1 MKKAA
6 LKKAVPKKA
15 VPVIVA
21 LFLVGSWVF
30 WPPHGLTHVTTTN
43 TVIFEREIV
52 RILDAHCVACHVGG
66 GLASP
71 LVTFEE
77 TWLSRDPIRAAI
89 LARHM
94 PPWAAVP
101 GYGEFAND
109 NGLTLRETQ
118 FVISWVEGLGPRNA
132 GEVFLNVRDADEAP
146 EAPKASA
153 DFDRWELGEPSLI
166 RTLEARVVEPEQ
178 EERVERIVLDLEL
191 TSERRVRGIE
201 FKPGDRSVVRGATFF
216 VDGTGQWLGSWT
228 PWHGF
233 VALPGGVT
241 YSLAAGARVL
251 AEIYYGTSDE
261 RVVDE
266 GRLGLFFSDEPATA
280 LSIPSDLVLE
290 VRGEVLAG
298 ATMQRFRS
306 EMPIDDGT
314 RLLSLLPQLDPGIQ
328 SLEVSL
334 RRPDGGTEILLFAKD
349 IRLDWPTSYVFREPV
364 VVPPGSLLRAT
375 AYFENTSDRPQ
386 PGGFSLTVS
395 RY

>member
-1 MKKAA
+1 M
-6 LKKAVPKKA
+6 KKA

-21 LFLVGSWVF
+21 LFVVGSWVF

-43 TVIFEREIV
+43 TVLFEREIV
-52 RILDAHCVACHVGG
+52 RILDVHCVACHVGR
-66 GLASP
+66 GLAAP
-71 LVTFEE
+71 LVTYEE

-132 GEVFLNVRDADEAP
+132 GEVFLNVRDPDEAP
-146 EAPKASA
+146 EAPEASA

-178 EERVERIVLDLEL
+178 EERVERIVIDLEL

-201 FKPGDRSVVRGATFF
+201 FKPGDRRIVRGATFF

-241 YSLAAGARVL
+241 YSLGPGTRVL
-251 AEIYYGTSDE
+251 AEIHYGTSDE

-280 LSIPSDLVLE
+280 LSMSPDLVLE
-290 VRGEVLAG
+290 VRGEVPAG

-306 EMPIDDGT
+306 ETPIDDGT
-314 RLLSLLPQLDPGIQ
+314 RILSLLPQLDPGIQ

-349 IRLDWPTSYVFREPV
+349 IRLDWPTPYIFREPV

-375 AYFENTSDRPQ
+375 AYFENASDRPQ

>member
-1 MKKAA
+1 M
-6 LKKAVPKKA
+6 KKA

-21 LFLVGSWVF
+21 LFVVGSWVF

-43 TVIFEREIV
+43 TVVFEREIV

-71 LVTFEE
+71 LVTYEE
-77 TWLSRDPIRAAI
+77 TWLSRDPIRAAV

-109 NGLTLRETQ
+109 NGLTLREMQ
-118 FVISWVEGLGPRNA
+118 FVISWVEGLGPQNA
-132 GEVFLNVRDADEAP
+132 GEVFLNVRDPDETP
-146 EAPKASA
+146 EALKASA

-201 FKPGDRSVVRGATFF
+201 FKPGDRRVVRGATFF

-233 VALPGGVT
+233 VALPGGVS

-266 GRLGLFFSDEPATA
+266 GRLGLFFSDEPVTA

-290 VRGEVLAG
+290 VRGEVPAG
-298 ATMQRFRS
+298 ATMQRLRS
-306 EMPIDDGT
+306 ELPIDDGT

-349 IRLDWPTSYVFREPV
+349 IRLDWPTPYIFREPV
-364 VVPPGSLLRAT
+364 VVPAGSLLRAT
-375 AYFENTSDRPQ
+375 AYFENASDRPQ

>member
-1 MKKAA
+1 M
-6 LKKAVPKKA
+6 KKAVPKKA

-21 LFLVGSWVF
+21 LFVVGSWVF

-43 TVIFEREIV
+43 TVLFEREIV
-52 RILDAHCVACHVGG
+52 RILDVHCVACHVGG
-66 GLASP
+66 GLAAP

-89 LARHM
+89 LDRHM

-132 GEVFLNVRDADEAP
+132 GEVFLNVRDPDEAP

-178 EERVERIVLDLEL
+178 EERVESIVLDLEL

-201 FKPGDRSVVRGATFF
+201 FKPGDRRVVRGATFF

-251 AEIYYGTSDE
+251 AEIHYGTSDE

-280 LSIPSDLVLE
+280 LNMAPDLVLE
-290 VRGEVLAG
+290 VRGEVPAG

-306 EMPIDDGT
+306 ETPIDDGT

-334 RRPDGGTEILLFAKD
+334 RLPDGGTEILLFAKD
-349 IRLDWPTSYVFREPV
+349 IRLDWPTPYIFREPV
-364 VVPPGSLLRAT
+364 VVPSGSLLRAT
-375 AYFENTSDRPQ
+375 AYFENASDRPQ
-386 PGGFSLTVS
+386 SGGFRLTVS

>member
-1 MKKAA
+1 M
-6 LKKAVPKKA
+6 KKA

-21 LFLVGSWVF
+21 LFVVGSWVF
-30 WPPHGLTHVTTTN
+30 WPPQGLTHVTTTN
-43 TVIFEREIV
+43 TVLFEREIV

-77 TWLSRDPIRAAI
+77 TWLSRDAIRAAT
-89 LARHM
+89 LSRHM

-118 FVISWVEGLGPRNA
+118 FVVSWVEGLGPRNA
-132 GEVFLNVRDADEAP
+132 GEVFLNVRDPDAAP
-146 EAPKASA
+146 EAPNSSA
-153 DFDRWELGEPSLI
+153 DLDPWELGEPSLI

-178 EERVERIVLDLEL
+178 EERVERIILDLGL

-201 FKPGDRSVVRGATFF
+201 FKPGDRRVVRGATFF

-228 PWHGF
+228 PWHTSA
-233 VALPGGVT
+233 ALPGGVT

-251 AEIYYGTSDE
+251 ADVYYATSDE

-266 GRLGLFFSDEPATA
+266 GRLALFFSDEPATGP
-280 LSIPSDLVLE
+280 SIPSDLVLE
-290 VRGEVLAG
+290 VRGEVPAG

-306 EMPIDDGT
+306 ETPIDDGT
-314 RLLSLLPQLDPGIQ
+314 RLLSLLPRLDPGIQ

-349 IRLDWPTSYVFREPV
+349 IRLDWPTPYIFRDPV
-364 VVPPGSLLRAT
+364 VVPRGSLLRAT
-375 AYFENTSDRPQ
+375 AYFANASDRPQ